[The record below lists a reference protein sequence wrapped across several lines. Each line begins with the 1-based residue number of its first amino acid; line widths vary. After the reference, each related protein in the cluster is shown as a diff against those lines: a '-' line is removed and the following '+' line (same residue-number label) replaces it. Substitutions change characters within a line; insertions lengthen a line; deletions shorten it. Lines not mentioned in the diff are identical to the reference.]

1 MSLILEALRRSEAE
15 RRRGEAPDVLAPV
28 EVARPAAKP
37 RLQAPLRWGAVA
49 LALLAVGG
57 LAWWQRTPAH
67 SVATSAGE
75 DTAGMPAAVAKEQV
89 ASNPPDS
96 ASRAPRAHPAPIRAA
111 VAMPP
116 PAPSTATTPDIAAA
130 TPSAPA
136 TAREPTVPP
145 PAAALAV
152 PASSPASIASAPAQ
166 PDPMESAPPP
176 APPHSTE
183 FISPESTVRLAELS
197 SEERKQLPAL
207 KVSMHMWAPDPA
219 NRFVIIDG
227 ARLAEGD
234 RVADATVSA
243 ILADGVTLAWRGR
256 QIRLPIR

>member
-28 EVARPAAKP
+28 EVARPAAEP

-49 LALLAVGG
+49 LAVLAVGG
-57 LAWWQRTPAH
+57 FAWWQRTPAA
-67 SVATSAGE
+67 SVAASAG
-75 DTAGMPAAVAKEQV
+75 DASQTAFVPSEQT
-89 ASNPPDS
+89 ASNPHED
-96 ASRAPRAHPAPIRAA
+96 ALGAPRARPAPIRAT
-111 VAMPP
+111 VAIPP
-116 PAPSTATTPDIAAA
+116 PSSTSSATTPAIEAAA
-130 TPSAPA
+130 PSAPA
-136 TAREPTVPP
+136 AARELAAAP
-145 PAAALAV
+145 PAAALAI
-152 PASSPASIASAPAQ
+152 PASPPASIASAPAQ
-166 PDPMESAPPP
+166 PDPVESAPPP

-207 KVSMHMWAPDPA
+207 KVSMHMWAPEPA

-227 ARLAEGD
+227 TRLAEGD